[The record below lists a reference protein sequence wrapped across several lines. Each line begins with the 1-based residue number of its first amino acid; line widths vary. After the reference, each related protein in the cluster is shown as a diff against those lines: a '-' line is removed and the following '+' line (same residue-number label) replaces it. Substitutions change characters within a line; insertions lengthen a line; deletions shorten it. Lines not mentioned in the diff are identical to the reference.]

1 MAANNTTPASAR
13 QSMRAD
19 ARRNYDRL
27 LAAAGATVAEQGA
40 EASMEEIARRA
51 GLGSTTLHRHFPTRE
66 ALLEA
71 VFHDRIDAL
80 CARAHDLLTHPDPEA
95 ALITWLRA
103 FVTHAATQRGLAGAL
118 VTSASSEPPQS
129 GGDCRTMIRAAGG
142 ELLARAQRAGS
153 TRPDIAIADLLKLVN
168 AIALITERESDGAGQ
183 ADQLLGIVVNGIT
196 SIPVPTDSGPP

>member
-1 MAANNTTPASAR
+1 VAAHDTTQASAR

-27 LAAAGATVAEQGA
+27 LAAASATVAEQGA

-51 GLGSTTLHRHFPTRE
+51 GLGSTTLHRHFPTRQ

-80 CARAHDLLTHPDPEA
+80 CTRARDLLTHPDPEA
-95 ALITWLRA
+95 ALNTWLRA
-103 FVTHAATQRGLAGAL
+103 FVTHAATQRGLAAAL

-129 GGDCRTMIRAAGG
+129 GGDCRTMIRAAGE

-153 TRPDIAIADLLKLVN
+153 ARPDIAIADLLKLVN
-168 AIALITERESDGAGQ
+168 AIALITEQESDGVDQ
-183 ADQLLGIVVNGIT
+183 ADQLLAIVVNGIR
-196 SIPVPTDSGPP
+196 SAGSRAR